1 LQALSQNVNSSFP
14 TWQGERLVSDKGTR
28 AQYCFPAVALE
39 LQQQQFALV
48 GRCQTL
54 SAVASGL

>member
-1 LQALSQNVNSSFP
+1 MSKRQFQLSDM
-14 TWQGERLVSDKGTR
+14 ERPVSDKGTR

-48 GRCQTL
+48 GRCQTR
-54 SAVASGL
+54 SAVASGR

>member
-1 LQALSQNVNSSFP
+1 MSKRQFQLSDMAKGASGVGQ
-14 TWQGERLVSDKGTR
+14 GTR

-48 GRCQTL
+48 GRCQTR